1 MNLRHAVAGF
11 GDAALVAQRLKR
23 MSSIEAKLRRS
34 HHMQL
39 ARMHDMG
46 GCRALLP
53 SASDVLAVV
62 RQYDRS
68 RALHEPLRRYDYL
81 TSPRDSGYRGVH
93 LVYGYR
99 TKSDAHAAYSGMRIE
114 IQLRSRLQHAW
125 ATAVETVGT
134 FSGQA
139 LKSSEGNE
147 AWLRFFSLMATEL
160 ACTEGLPPVPGTPAD
175 RGKLRRELAQLA
187 AEINAV
193 ARLEAYGRTL
203 RILEGDIRNGR
214 AAYFHI
220 YLDLAGQNVR
230 WNEYSADEREEAIQA
245 YEEVET
251 AIRRFPR
258 AETVLVQVGSV
269 EALRRAYPNY
279 FADTSV
285 FVGNQGTP
293 SLPTTCARARSRLT
307 RFSRVQRVSWYSTPG
322 LTRVPS
328 GEAATAPRTPRWRP
342 CRGQAPVCGKH
353 KCTKIG
359 EPSAFQRHPDRGW
372 DPSRP
377 MAP

>member
-1 MNLRHAVAGF
+1 MAWTVPEHTRSQVNDAGVTLVDPSASPRDKLRARTIVHNWRASHSFPLNALQAKLRHAVARF

-34 HHMQL
+34 HQMQL
-39 ARMHDMG
+39 ACMQDIG
-46 GCRALLP
+46 GCRAVLP
-53 SASDVLAVV
+53 SADDVLAVV

-68 RALHEPLRRYDYL
+68 RALHEPLGRHDHL
-81 TSPRDSGYRGVH
+81 ASPRDRGYRGVH

-114 IQLRSRLQHAW
+114 IQFRSRLQHAW

-139 LKSSEGNE
+139 LKSSEGNA
-147 AWLRFFSLMATEL
+147 AWLRFFALMATEL

-175 RGKLRRELAQLA
+175 RGTLRRELVQLA
-187 AEINAV
+187 AEINAG

-203 RILEGDIRNGR
+203 RILEGDVRNGR

-220 YLDLAGQNVR
+220 YLDLAGETVR
-230 WNEYSADEREEAIQA
+230 WNEYSANEREEAIQA

-251 AIRRFPR
+251 AIRRFPG
-258 AETVLVQVGSV
+258 AETVLVQVDSV

-279 FADTSV
+279 FADTTV
-285 FVGNQGTP
+285 FLAELQKAIRKG
-293 SLPTTCARARSRLT
+293 
-307 RFSRVQRVSWYSTPG
+307 
-322 LTRVPS
+322 RVP
-328 GEAATAPRTPRWRP
+328 
-342 CRGQAPVCGKH
+342 
-353 KCTKIG
+353 
-359 EPSAFQRHPDRGW
+359 
-372 DPSRP
+372 
-377 MAP
+377 

>member
-1 MNLRHAVAGF
+1 MAWTVPEYTRSQVNDAGVTLVDSSASPRDKSRARTIVNNWRASHSFPLNALQMNLRHTVAGF
-11 GDAALVAQRLKR
+11 GEAALVAQRLKR
-23 MSSIEAKLRRS
+23 LSSIEAKLRRS

-39 ARMHDMG
+39 ARMHDIG
-46 GCRALLP
+46 GCRAVLP
-53 SASDVLAVV
+53 FAEDVLGVV
-62 RQYDRS
+62 RNYDKS

-99 TKSDAHAAYSGMRIE
+99 TRSDAHAVYGGMRVE

-125 ATAVETVGT
+125 ATTVETVGT

-160 ACTEGLPPVPGTPAD
+160 ACTEGLPPVPGTPTD
-175 RGKLRRELAQLA
+175 RGTLRHELLQLA
-187 AEINAV
+187 TQINAV

-203 RILEGDIRNGR
+203 RIIEGDVRNGR

-220 YLDLAGQNVR
+220 YLDLAGHNVR

-251 AIRRFPR
+251 AIRRFTR

-285 FVGNQGTP
+285 FVAELKKAIKGQARVP
-293 SLPTTCARARSRLT
+293 KRPRARA
-307 RFSRVQRVSWYSTPG
+307 
-322 LTRVPS
+322 
-328 GEAATAPRTPRWRP
+328 
-342 CRGQAPVCGKH
+342 
-353 KCTKIG
+353 
-359 EPSAFQRHPDRGW
+359 
-372 DPSRP
+372 
-377 MAP
+377 

>member
-1 MNLRHAVAGF
+1 MAWTEPEYSRSQVNDAGVTLVDSSASPRDQSRARTIVNNWRASHSFPLNALKLNLRNTVAGF
-11 GDAALVAQRLKR
+11 GEAALVAQRLKR
-23 MSSIEAKLRRS
+23 LSSIEAKLRRS

-39 ARMHDMG
+39 ARMHDIG
-46 GCRALLP
+46 GCRAVLP
-53 SASDVLAVV
+53 FADDVLTVV
-62 RQYDRS
+62 RKYDKS

-99 TKSDAHAAYSGMRIE
+99 TRSEAHAVYRGMRIE

-139 LKSSEGNE
+139 LKSSEGHE

-175 RGKLRRELAQLA
+175 RGALRRELAQLA
-187 AEINAV
+187 AELDAV

-203 RILEGDIRNGR
+203 RILEGDVRNGR

-220 YLDLAGQNVR
+220 YLDLTGENVR
-230 WNEYSADEREEAIQA
+230 WNEYSADEREEAIRA

-251 AIRRFPR
+251 AIRRFPG

-279 FADTSV
+279 FADTTV
-285 FVGNQGTP
+285 FVAEVKKAIEGDVRRP
-293 SLPTTCARARSRLT
+293 RA
-307 RFSRVQRVSWYSTPG
+307 
-322 LTRVPS
+322 
-328 GEAATAPRTPRWRP
+328 
-342 CRGQAPVCGKH
+342 
-353 KCTKIG
+353 
-359 EPSAFQRHPDRGW
+359 
-372 DPSRP
+372 
-377 MAP
+377 

>member
-1 MNLRHAVAGF
+1 MAWTAPDYSRSQVNDAGVTLVDSLASRQEKSRALTIVNNWRASHSFPLNALQMNLRNTLAGF
-11 GDAALVAQRLKR
+11 GDAVLVAQRLKR
-23 MSSIEAKLRRS
+23 LSSIEAKLRRS

-39 ARMHDMG
+39 ARMHDIG
-46 GCRALLP
+46 GCRAVLP
-53 SASDVLAVV
+53 SADDVLDIV
-62 RQYDRS
+62 RKYDKS
-68 RALHEPLRRYDYL
+68 RAMHEPLRRYDYL

-99 TKSDAHAAYSGMRIE
+99 TRSDAHAAYSGMRIE
-114 IQLRSRLQHAW
+114 IQLRSQLQHAW

-175 RGKLRRELAQLA
+175 RETLRRELVQLA
-187 AEINAV
+187 IRTNAV

-203 RILEGDIRNGR
+203 KILEGDVRNGR

-230 WNEYSADEREEAIQA
+230 WNEYSADEREEAIRA
-245 YEEVET
+245 YEEIET

-279 FADTSV
+279 FADTTV
-285 FVGNQGTP
+285 FVAEVKKAIEGN
-293 SLPTTCARARSRLT
+293 A
-307 RFSRVQRVSWYSTPG
+307 
-322 LTRVPS
+322 
-328 GEAATAPRTPRWRP
+328 
-342 CRGQAPVCGKH
+342 H
-353 KCTKIG
+353 
-359 EPSAFQRHPDRGW
+359 SAD
-372 DPSRP
+372 
-377 MAP
+377 